1 MKPVSSHLTSCFL
14 HFLQCIWIKLFFKLK
29 IEVKL
34 TSVYHCLHVDG
45 SLVACFPLHPH
56 ARQSK
61 SRMTQFLCRH
71 KQCFQGILLQPW
83 VFLFLHKSGTRPT
96 KIFPLYAFR
105 CHIVGKRKL
114 CFDIQTRSN
123 PSTGTE
129 VYETLNAREKVRLPW
144 GQECSVTSEDVAGQ
158 FICVGLMKL
167 KETGVGWFR
176 FQRRCLYCGGVF
188 KHLLFFLSLQ
198 KVTGW
203 NPISL
208 KQHFFISFCCVFN
221 PRWWKCCCP
230 TDWILAL
237 CSRMAVRGQGP
248 LSEGERAQSR
258 QVSDVK
264 SARNLSPS
272 LL

>member
-96 KIFPLYAFR
+96 KIFPLYAIR
-105 CHIVGKRKL
+105 CHIDASWESKNFASTSKL
-114 CFDIQTRSN
+114 A
-123 PSTGTE
+123 GTE
-129 VYETLNAREKVRLPW
+129 AYEPMLHLMLVRK
-144 GQECSVTSEDVAGQ
+144 SD
-158 FICVGLMKL
+158 
-167 KETGVGWFR
+167 
-176 FQRRCLYCGGVF
+176 CL
-188 KHLLFFLSLQ
+188 
-198 KVTGW
+198 
-203 NPISL
+203 
-208 KQHFFISFCCVFN
+208 
-221 PRWWKCCCP
+221 
-230 TDWILAL
+230 
-237 CSRMAVRGQGP
+237 
-248 LSEGERAQSR
+248 E
-258 QVSDVK
+258 VK
-264 SARNLSPS
+264 SAASHQKMWLDSS
-272 LL
+272 SVWG